1 MRDHAP
7 DDDMTISQIRAELD
21 ALVAAMLAK
30 GVKTPSANLTIYS
43 NARYSVALWCDM
55 DAAQFDGE
63 YLKHRYGD
71 SLTEAI
77 SAAHAYIAT
86 LPDPANEGLRK
97 FTRHLAAAIDTA
109 TEYALPDEVVAPAR
123 DAIGKANDLMALPAP

>member
-30 GVKTPSANLTIYS
+30 GVKTPSANVNIGTGE
-43 NARYSVALWCDM
+43 RMFVVLWCDTN
-55 DAAQFDGE
+55 ARQFDGE
-63 YLKHRYGD
+63 YLKHCYG
-71 SLTEAI
+71 STPTEAI

-97 FTRHLAAAIDTA
+97 YTRHLAAAIDTA